1 MSGKNITIIGLQWGD
16 EGKGK
21 IVDALSGD
29 CRYVVRFCGGANA
42 GHTVIV
48 GDEKYA
54 LHLIPS
60 GILRSGIRNVIGNGV
75 AFDPEV
81 AIEEIEGLRNRG
93 VEISA
98 ENLAIS
104 SAANVVMPWHKL
116 ADRLNEQRLGS
127 GKIGTT
133 ARGIGP
139 LYSDK
144 ASRTL
149 AVRAGDLLDT
159 DVLRG
164 KIARI
169 VEVKNAVFAAIYGH
183 TEPIDVE
190 AVTGKYL
197 DYGKRLGGMITD
209 TGAVIRRA
217 ISEGDRVCFEGGQG
231 SMLDI
236 DHGTFPFVTS
246 SSVTA
251 CGVPSGAG
259 VSPKSVGHVV
269 GIVKAYTSRVGAGPF
284 PTEQDN
290 EIGNRLRE
298 QGHEYGTTTGRPRR
312 CGWFD
317 AAAVRYAADLSGV
330 DELALML
337 LDVLSGF
344 ERLRICTGYRVNGTD
359 LGVFDS
365 VASVMGRAE
374 CVYEDMPGWEEDITS
389 AKKFSELPANARAYV
404 ERISALVGRPV
415 GLISVG
421 PERSQ
426 TIPHKT
432 QLKEPAHYNT

>member
-29 CRYVVRFCGGANA
+29 CQYVVRFCGGANA

-48 GDEKYA
+48 GSEKYA

-60 GILRSGIRNVIGNGV
+60 GILRAGVRNVIGNGV

-81 AIEEIEGLRNRG
+81 AVEEIEGLRSRG
-93 VEISA
+93 VEVSA
-98 ENLAIS
+98 ENLVIS

-116 ADRLNEQRLGS
+116 ADRLNEQRLGNR
-127 GKIGTT
+127 KIGTT

-144 ASRTL
+144 ATRTL
-149 AVRAGDLLDT
+149 AVRAGDLLDA
-159 DVLRG
+159 DVLAE
-164 KIARI
+164 KVARI
-169 VEVKNAVFAAIYGH
+169 AEVKNTIFSALYGH
-183 TEPIDVE
+183 TESIEAE
-190 AVTGKYL
+190 AVAGEYL
-197 DYGKRLGGMITD
+197 DYGKRFGGMITD
-209 TGAVIRRA
+209 TGAVVRRA
-217 ISEGDRVCFEGGQG
+217 ISEGSRVCFEGGQG

-259 VSPKSVGHVV
+259 VSPKEVGCVV
-269 GIVKAYTSRVGAGPF
+269 GIFKAYTSRVGAGPF

-317 AAAVRYAADLSGV
+317 AVAVRYAADLSGV

-344 ERLRICTGYRVNGTD
+344 ETLRICTGYRVDGVD
-359 LGVFDS
+359 LGAFDS
-365 VASVMGRAE
+365 VASAMGRAE

-389 AKKFSELPANARAYV
+389 AKEFSDLPANARAYV

-421 PERSQ
+421 PERGQ

-432 QLKEPAHYNT
+432 RLN

>member
-1 MSGKNITIIGLQWGD
+1 MSVQNITIIGLQWGD

-48 GDEKYA
+48 GTEKYA

-60 GILRSGIRNVIGNGV
+60 GILRTGVRNVIGNGV

-81 AIEEIEGLRNRG
+81 AVEEIEGLRSRG
-93 VEISA
+93 VEVGN

-116 ADRLNEQRLGS
+116 ADRLNEAKLGA

-144 ASRTL
+144 TTRTL
-149 AVRAGDLLDT
+149 AIRAGDLLDA
-159 DVLRG
+159 DVLAE
-164 KIARI
+164 KVARI
-169 VEVKNAVFAAIYGH
+169 VEVKNTVFSALYGH
-183 TEPIDVE
+183 TEPIDAE
-190 AVTGKYL
+190 TVTGKYL

-217 ISEGDRVCFEGGQG
+217 ISEGSRVCFEGGQG

-259 VSPKSVGHVV
+259 VPPKAVGCVV

-290 EIGNRLRE
+290 EIGDCLRE

-317 AAAVRYAADLSGV
+317 ATAVRYAADLSGV

-344 ERLRICTGYRVNGTD
+344 KTLRICTGYRVDGVD

-365 VASVMGRAE
+365 VASVMDRVE

-389 AKKFSELPANARAYV
+389 AKKFSDLPANARAYV

-421 PERSQ
+421 PERGQ
-426 TIPHKT
+426 TIPHET
-432 QLKEPAHYNT
+432 QLEGPGTE

>member
-1 MSGKNITIIGLQWGD
+1 MSGQNITIIGLQWGD

-21 IVDALSGD
+21 IVDALSGG
-29 CRYVVRFCGGANA
+29 CRYVVRYCGGANA

-48 GDEKYA
+48 GAEKYA

-60 GILRSGIRNVIGNGV
+60 GILHAGVCNVIGNGV
-75 AFDPEV
+75 AFDPAV
-81 AIEEIEGLRNRG
+81 ALEEIEELRSRG
-93 VEISA
+93 VEIGE

-104 SAANVVMPWHKL
+104 AAANVVMPWHKL
-116 ADRLNEQRLGS
+116 ADRLSEARLGS

-144 ASRTL
+144 AARTL
-149 AVRAGDLLDT
+149 AIRAGDLLDAE
-159 DVLRG
+159 VLRE

-169 VEVKNAVFAAIYGH
+169 AEVKNAIFSAFYGH
-183 TEPIDVE
+183 NEQIDAEVVGRE
-190 AVTGKYL
+190 YL
-197 DYGKRLGGMITD
+197 DYGQRMGGMITD
-209 TGAVIRRA
+209 TGAVLRQA
-217 ISEGDRVCFEGGQG
+217 IACGERICFEGGQG
-231 SMLDI
+231 SMLDV

-259 VSPKSVGHVV
+259 VPPKAVGHVL
-269 GIVKAYTSRVGAGPF
+269 GIAKAYTSRVGAGPF

-290 EIGNRLRE
+290 EIGNRLRDR
-298 QGHEYGTTTGRPRR
+298 GKEYGTTTGRPRR

-317 AAAVRYAADLSGV
+317 AVAVRYAAELSGV

-344 ERLRICTGYRVNGTD
+344 ETVRICTGYRIGGKD
-359 LGVFDS
+359 LGQFDS
-365 VASVMGRAE
+365 VPAAMDDAE
-374 CVYEDMPGWEEDITS
+374 CVYEDMPGWDEDI
-389 AKKFSELPANARAYV
+389 APARKFSDLPANARAYV
-404 ERISALVGRPV
+404 ERIESLTDRPV

-421 PERSQ
+421 PEREQ
-426 TIPHKT
+426 TILHNT
-432 QLKEPAHYNT
+432 QLKEPAHCNT